1 MRPGAWLAALACAA
15 AMMRPGGLARAEY
28 RAYELEVID
37 VYDCAVNKRERCR
50 SAAVRTGL
58 APDLYQRTHGGEQR
72 ISVLLLATWMCRGDT
87 SNYEPVCPRPAPRDG
102 KFGPGDQVR
111 VKLARHISNGWIGVV
126 EVAYYQQ
133 SVRSNVYG
141 VRFADRQDA
150 YLRYYEKD
158 LEKTTAA
165 SGAQAAAPGPGGAPA
180 PGAVPAPPAG
190 QREPAGARAPAPRPS
205 VTPAVPPVAGGA
217 PPQSEPPQ

>member
-15 AMMRPGGLARAEY
+15 AILRSGGLAHGEY

-50 SAAVRTGL
+50 RAAVRTGL
-58 APDLYQRTHGGEQR
+58 APDLYRRTHGGEQR

-111 VKLARHISNGWIGVV
+111 VKLARHISDGWIGVV

-158 LEKTTAA
+158 LEKA
-165 SGAQAAAPGPGGAPA
+165 AAAPGPGGAPA
-180 PGAVPAPPAG
+180 QGAQAGPAPAPPAG
-190 QREPAGARAPAPRPS
+190 QREPASARAPAPRPL
-205 VTPAVPPVAGGA
+205 VPPAASPAAGGA